1 MTAAFLANL
10 SALAL
15 SVLGIRQKEIFTAF
29 FFLELLDFFM
39 HCFHRSMFL
48 KSPRRDSFHPF
59 SF

>member
-29 FFLELLDFFM
+29 FFFGASRFLYALL
-39 HCFHRSMFL
+39 
-48 KSPRRDSFHPF
+48 P
-59 SF
+59 